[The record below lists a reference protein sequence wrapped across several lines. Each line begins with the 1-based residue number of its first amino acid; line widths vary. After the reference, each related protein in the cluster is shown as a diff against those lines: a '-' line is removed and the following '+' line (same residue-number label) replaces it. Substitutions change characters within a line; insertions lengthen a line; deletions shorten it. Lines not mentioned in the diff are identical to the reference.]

1 MHKPFLFLLN
11 RYLFGALLTACSV
24 VVQAQLYVPPGDLGL
39 RNDLQ
44 LLADH
49 GHLSAPMTTWP
60 LPVQDIQRDLAKLD
74 TATLSAP
81 LQRAVKRLRQRLPVL
96 NGDYQHQEHVFARVA
111 GDREPLRGFTDWPRA
126 KAEVGA
132 QSVGGQARWGYQ
144 LRYTYALDAEDDRE
158 HRFDSS
164 YLAGALG
171 NWLFS
176 AGWQDRWWGPGWQ
189 GSLILGNN
197 ARPVPAVMVQRQMSL
212 PFESRW
218 LSWIGPWTFNAFF
231 GQLESGRVVPD
242 AKLLGMRVSF
252 RPLVNLE
259 IGLSRTAQWG
269 GQGRPQNLRSLGRL
283 LLGQDNRGDDVTVA
297 DEPGNQLAGYDARWS
312 FSVAKTPAALY
323 FQLIGEDEAGLLPS
337 RFIGQLG
344 FETWGV
350 LPKALGDYR
359 LTVEYADTAVN
370 FFESKPIFNSAYGHS
385 IYQSGYRYYGRSL
398 GHGLDRD
405 ARQLSVGILVNDYAD
420 RAWQAVLRYGQLD
433 RDTLPESRFFRAEF
447 GIRWQYAR
455 RWQVQAGAGIL
466 LQQSD
471 DVIPSAALAVD
482 YSL

>member
-1 MHKPFLFLLN
+1 VVTVAPAQRLL
-11 RYLFGALLTACSV
+11 A
-24 VVQAQLYVPPGDLGL
+24 PGDIGL

-44 LLADH
+44 LLADF
-49 GHLSAPMTTWP
+49 GHLSAPITTWP
-60 LPVQDIQRDLAKLD
+60 IPVQDIQRDLANLALEKLSPP
-74 TATLSAP
+74 A
-81 LQRAVKRLRQRLPVL
+81 QRAVKRLRQRLPAQT
-96 NGDYQHQEHVFARVA
+96 NDYQHRETLSARVA
-111 GDREPLRGFTDWPRA
+111 GDRESLRGFTAWPRA
-126 KAEVGA
+126 KAEVGVA
-132 QSVGGQARWGYQ
+132 SSGGQQQWGYE
-144 LRYTYALDAEDDRE
+144 LRYTYALEAEDDRE
-158 HRFDSS
+158 HRFDGS
-164 YLAGALG
+164 YVAGALG

-176 AGWQDRWWGPGWQ
+176 AGLQDRWWGPGWQ

-218 LSWIGPWTFNAFF
+218 LSWIGPWSFNAFF

-269 GQGRPQNLRSLGRL
+269 GEGRPENLRSLGRL
-283 LLGQDNRGDDVTVA
+283 LLGQDNRGDDVTVNE
-297 DEPGNQLAGYDARWS
+297 EPGNQLAGYDLRWA
-312 FSVAKTPAALY
+312 FSVFERPLAAY

-350 LPKALGDYR
+350 LPDNLGDYR

-370 FFESKPIFNSAYGHS
+370 FFEGDPLFNTAYAHS

-405 ARQLSVGILVNDYAD
+405 ARQLSVGMIVHDQAE
-420 RAWQAVLRYGQLD
+420 RVWQAVVRYGELD
-433 RDTLPESRFFRAEF
+433 RDTLPEPRFLRAEL
-447 GIRWQYAR
+447 GVRWQYAR
-455 RWQVQAGAGIL
+455 RWQVQAGVGVL
-466 LQQSD
+466 WQQLDD
-471 DVIPSAALAVD
+471 DVVPSAALAID